1 MTKKEVW
8 EIIGLFIVWR
18 LALYFVAFFGSG
30 RYPINAIFYD
40 EGTTFSLYKA
50 WANWDGVHYLSI
62 AANGYLTNLKTIVLF
77 PGYPLLIKLTT
88 FLFGDLFFSA
98 YLVSH
103 LAAIGSLI
111 MLYKF
116 VLLLFSKEIAQ
127 RAIFYFLIFPS
138 SFYLVAAYSE
148 STFIFFALLSFYF
161 SLKKRWFL
169 ASVFGFG
176 VSLTRVMGVVIIIPL
191 ILEYLNQINFS
202 RKLIKA
208 NFLWLTLIPMGAIF
222 YSLYLLNIVGNP
234 FYFLD
239 LQNTLRGTNLP
250 INPLIVLVNYF
261 NNLKIGFLKG
271 DVAFMTS
278 ILLDYLLTI
287 MVLVFSWFIF
297 KKIRASLAL
306 YTFLIILIP
315 VLTGSLAAN
324 QRYALAAFPIFILL
338 AIFAKNNLVN
348 LSLTIIFLMLLAVS
362 MTLFINGYWVA

>member
-1 MTKKEVW
+1 MIKKEIW
-8 EIIGLFIVWR
+8 QIIALFIVWR
-18 LALYFVAFFGSG
+18 LALFFVAFFGSG
-30 RYPINAIFYD
+30 RFPINTNFFD
-40 EGTTFSLYKA
+40 EGTTFSFYKA

-62 AANGYLTNLKTIVLF
+62 AGNGYLADLKTMVLF
-77 PGYPLLIKLTT
+77 PGYPLLVKLTT

-111 MLYKF
+111 MLYKL
-116 VLLLFSKEIAQ
+116 VLLLFNKEIAQ

-148 STFIFFALLSFYF
+148 STFILFALLSFYF
-161 SLKKRWFL
+161 SFKKRWFL

-176 VSLTRVMGVVIIIPL
+176 VSLTRVIGVVIIIPL
-191 ILEYLNQINFS
+191 ILEYLKQINFN
-202 RKLIKA
+202 RKKIKA

-222 YSLYLLNIVGNP
+222 YCLYLLNTVGNP

-239 LQNTLRGTNLP
+239 LQNAVRSTNP
-250 INPLIVLVNYF
+250 INPLVVLVNYS
-261 NNLKIGFLKG
+261 NILKVSFLKG
-271 DVAFMTS
+271 EMGFTTM
-278 ILLDYLLTI
+278 ILIDYLLSI

-315 VLTGSLAAN
+315 TLTGSLAGN

-338 AIFAKNNLVN
+338 AIFAKNDLVN
-348 LSLTIIFLMLLAVS
+348 QGLTIISLMLLALS
-362 MTLFINGYWVA
+362 LTLFINGYWVA

>member
-1 MTKKEVW
+1 MIKKEIW
-8 EIIGLFIVWR
+8 QIIALFIVWR
-18 LALYFVAFFGSG
+18 LVLYFVAFFGSS
-30 RYPINAIFYD
+30 RFPINSIFYD

-62 AANGYLTNLKTIVLF
+62 AGGGYLADLKTMVLF
-77 PGYPLLIKLTT
+77 PGYPLLIKLTS

-103 LAAIGSLI
+103 VAAIGSLV

-116 VLLLFSKEIAQ
+116 VMLLFSKEIAQ

-161 SLKKRWFL
+161 SFKKRWFL

-176 VSLTRVMGVVIIIPL
+176 ASFTRVIGVLIIIPL
-191 ILEYLNQINFS
+191 ILEYLKQINFS
-202 RKLIKA
+202 RKLLKA
-208 NFLWLTLIPMGAIF
+208 NFLWLALIPTGTF
-222 YSLYLLNIVGNP
+222 SYCFYLLNTAGNP

-239 LQNTLRGTNLP
+239 LQNNFRSTDP
-250 INPLIVLVNYF
+250 VNPLIVLVDYF
-261 NNLKIGFLKG
+261 NNLRISFLKG
-271 DVAFMTS
+271 DVGFTTI

-287 MVLVFSWFIF
+287 MVLVLSLFIF
-297 KKIRASLAL
+297 KKIRASLGI

-315 VLTGSLAAN
+315 TLTGSLAGN

-338 AIFAKNNLVN
+338 AKITRNNLVN
-348 LSLTIIFLMLLAVS
+348 QGLTIIFLLLLALSLV
-362 MTLFINGYWVA
+362 LFINGYWVA